1 MPQLLP
7 RPISILPVGCIPLRD
22 LRLKLGSIP
31 NGGEVDG
38 FWCSEDVDLFGEV
51 AVVGV
56 VKRVLDEVADEHLR
70 ATWRI
75 AFLFEIIGSDALV
88 AGMFRI
94 RNVGEGELFA
104 VNEVDPIF
112 WLVHFLAPGSGGS
125 EGRRRIDSRGDSRG
139 ACS

>member
-7 RPISILPVGCIPLRD
+7 RPITILPVGRIPLRD
-22 LRLKLGSIP
+22 LSLELRSIP
-31 NGGEVDG
+31 NGAEVDG
-38 FWCSEDVDLFGEV
+38 VRCSEDVNLFGEV

-88 AGMFRI
+88 VGMLGI
-94 RNVGEGELFA
+94 GNIGEGEFL
-104 VNEVDPIF
+104 VVDVVDPIF
-112 WLVHFLAPGSGGS
+112 RLVHLLPSGS
-125 EGRRRIDSRGDSRG
+125 
-139 ACS
+139 